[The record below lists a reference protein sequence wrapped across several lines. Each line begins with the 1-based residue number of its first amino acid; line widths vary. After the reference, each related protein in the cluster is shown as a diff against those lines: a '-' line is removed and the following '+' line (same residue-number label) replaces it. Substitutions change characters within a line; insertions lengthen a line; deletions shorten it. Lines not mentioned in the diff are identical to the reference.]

1 MPSLSNSN
9 ILARSTSRLIVR
21 LRGMS
26 VLTIICTFVRLV
38 TILRLGGDAKSV
50 EEKASP
56 QIGETKDGHQS
67 TLSLGTGSVGGNCH
81 PGPPSKIRPI
91 NELGQCKCEG
101 GLTPG

>member
-1 MPSLSNSN
+1 MPSFVRGN
-9 ILARSTSRLIVR
+9 IPRETTSRLIVR

-38 TILRLGGDAKSV
+38 TVLQLRGDAKSG

-56 QIGETKDGHQS
+56 QIGETKAGHQS